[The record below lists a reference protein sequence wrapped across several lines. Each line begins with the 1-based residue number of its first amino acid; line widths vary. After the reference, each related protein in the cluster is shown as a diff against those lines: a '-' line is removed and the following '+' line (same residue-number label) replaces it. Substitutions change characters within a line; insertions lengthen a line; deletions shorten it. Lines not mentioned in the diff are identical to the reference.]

1 MKNPDP
7 LYFQEIA
14 GAFLARRGAPLIL
27 SPRDLELIASWE
39 RAGIPL
45 AAVLEGIENAMAP
58 AGRPGPRRPVLTLA
72 FCGREVERAF
82 ARHRDRLVGR
92 AGRTPDRAGKR
103 SRARAEVARFLKSD
117 PPPAPRL
124 TALAGEALALLD
136 SDDPDSEALE
146 RLDAAMDEALLE
158 TAGGESPAPS
168 RSSPAAARKHL
179 VKRLREEKDIPRF
192 ALFHY

>member
-1 MKNPDP
+1 MKSPDP
-7 LYFQEIA
+7 RYFQEIA

-39 RAGIPL
+39 KAGIPL
-45 AAVLEGIENAMAP
+45 AVALEGIENAMAP
-58 AGRPGPRRPVLTLA
+58 AGRPSPRRPVLTLA

-92 AGRTPDRAGKR
+92 AGWTPGRADKR
-103 SRARAEVARFLKSD
+103 SRARAEVERFLKSAS
-117 PPPAPRL
+117 PPAPRL
-124 TALAGEALALLD
+124 AELAAAALALLD
-136 SDDPDSEALE
+136 SDDPAAEALE

-158 TAGGESPAPS
+158 TAAEEGFAPS
-168 RSSPAAARKHL
+168 RSGPAAARKRL

-192 ALFHY
+192 ALFYY

>member
-7 LYFQEIA
+7 RYFQEIS

-39 RAGIPL
+39 KAGIPL
-45 AAVLEGIENAMAP
+45 AVVLEGIENAMAP
-58 AGRPGPRRPVLTLA
+58 AAGRPGPRSRVSTLA

-92 AGRTPDRAGKR
+92 AGRTPGRTGKR
-103 SRARAEVARFLKSD
+103 DRARAEVDRFLKSD

-124 TALAGEALALLD
+124 AALAAEALTLLG
-136 SDDPDSEALE
+136 SGAPDAEALE
-146 RLDAAMDEALLE
+146 RLDAAMDEALVE
-158 TAGGESPAPS
+158 TGGEDGSIPPAS
-168 RSSPAAARKHL
+168 GTARKRL
-179 VKRLREEKDIPRF
+179 VKRLREEKKIPRF
-192 ALFHY
+192 ALFYY